1 MFEQS
6 LFTLFLTAEARKR
19 SQVPGYVAA
28 FFLRYVVTY
37 PRDLRAIC
45 KRTFEDARRR
55 GWWTLGQKDDKYVT
69 QVVQDLFCSGAMQ

>member
-6 LFTLFLTAEARKR
+6 LFTLFLTADARKR
-19 SQVPGYVAA
+19 SRVPGYVAA
-28 FFLRYVVTY
+28 FFLRYLLTY
-37 PRDLRAIC
+37 PHDHRAIY
-45 KRTFEDARRR
+45 KRTFEEARRR